1 MFIRG
6 IYGLGRYGFFCLVSL
21 IFLIASAPE
30 RTSMAENRV
39 SGVDS
44 GIGGGVGVGVG
55 VGSGI

>member
-1 MFIRG
+1 M
-6 IYGLGRYGFFCLVSL
+6 SL

-30 RTSMAENRV
+30 MTNMAENRV